1 MLVMAFFRAVSINIL
16 STGLPNYVI
25 YDMGRS
31 SFLAGLTNTSYCG
44 VYAAFTFLTGHLSDK
59 IGRKTMLNIGVIGCN
74 LVFIGYL
81 FNLPIE
87 LLIAARALEGLFT
100 AFIWPAM
107 MATLSDVQ
115 EIDDNGED
123 RLSKYNFSWNAGTI
137 IGSAAGALAVFWF
150 SNNSIIFYI
159 GYMGI
164 ILLIPFLIWLKLP
177 TKAELDAIKKE
188 TESAKKEIMHDTDPI
203 ADEITISA
211 KNNGR
216 RIGLSAIPLWIP
228 AITITIN
235 TLTFGGIFLIAST
248 KFEAQG
254 IPSYLVYVL
263 SFSRTAAATAFAHL
277 AVKRTSLNFK
287 KYTLLGG
294 LLIGFSSVIY
304 AFLLNLPVYVLL
316 AVLMGVGGIITYT
329 SSFKIVADK
338 NAAKST
344 GKYAGYFE
352 GIIGIGSGIS
362 PFILGYIADYNYNAA
377 FLTIG
382 VFGIISSLIIFVYIR
397 KNDT

>member
-1 MLVMAFFRAVSINIL
+1 
-16 STGLPNYVI
+16 
-25 YDMGRS
+25 
-31 SFLAGLTNTSYCG
+31 
-44 VYAAFTFLTGHLSDK
+44 
-59 IGRKTMLNIGVIGCN
+59 
-74 LVFIGYL
+74 
-81 FNLPIE
+81 
-87 LLIAARALEGLFT
+87 
-100 AFIWPAM
+100 
-107 MATLSDVQ
+107 
-115 EIDDNGED
+115 
-123 RLSKYNFSWNAGTI
+123 
-137 IGSAAGALAVFWF
+137 
-150 SNNSIIFYI
+150 
-159 GYMGI
+159 MGI